1 MIFIGYYIMIGLIWA
16 GWLEWFT
23 CNNLEEPYNQ
33 DWQVFERVFHVCLW
47 PVSLSIFL
55 YHIIKDCLK

>member
-1 MIFIGYYIMIGLIWA
+1 MIGLIWS

-23 CNNLEEPYNQ
+23 CNNLEEPFNQ
-33 DWQVFERVFHVCLW
+33 DWKAYERIFHICLW
-47 PVSLSIFL
+47 PISFSIFL